1 MTFLRWPARMAAALL
16 TAGLLMVTAV
26 PARAHVHVHSEDE
39 VKPGA
44 KDVRM
49 TFHVPNEKDD
59 ARTVGVWIEAPK
71 GVRGMRAEQVK
82 GWTAQQQ
89 APGGG
94 SGTVGWSGG
103 AISGEDG
110 ADFVVHIDRVPAGV
124 DVLTFVAKQQYDDGE
139 VVSWDQPAEEGKPEP
154 EHPAPELSLTGVSH
168 AESAPHAGESLGFV
182 RTAAI
187 VCGAVVLLAAA
198 ALPALRSVAR
208 RRKALSR

>member
-1 MTFLRWPARMAAALL
+1 MTFLRPVRMAATLL
-16 TAGLLMVTAV
+16 TAGLLMATAA
-26 PARAHVHVHSEDE
+26 PAWAHVHVHSEDE

-44 KDVRM
+44 TDVRM

-103 AISGEDG
+103 AISGDDG
-110 ADFVVHIDRVPAGV
+110 ADFVVYIDRVPTGV
-124 DVLTFVAKQQYDDGE
+124 DALTFVAKQHYDDGE
-139 VVSWDQPAEEGKPEP
+139 VVSWDQPAEDGKPEP
-154 EHPAPELSLTGVSH
+154 EHPAPVLSLTGASH
-168 AESAPHAGESLGFV
+168 AELASHAEESLGLA

-187 VCGAVVLLAAA
+187 VCGVVVLLAAA
-198 ALPALRSVAR
+198 ALPALRSMAR
-208 RRKALSR
+208 RRSAVSR

>member
-1 MTFLRWPARMAAALL
+1 MTFLRRPARTAATLL
-16 TAGLLMVTAV
+16 TAGLLMVTAA
-26 PARAHVHVHSEDE
+26 PALAHVHVHSEDE

-49 TFHVPNEKDD
+49 TFHVPNERDD

-71 GVRGMRAEQVK
+71 GVRGMRAEQAK
-82 GWTAQQQ
+82 GWTARQQ
-89 APGGG
+89 APDGG

-110 ADFVVHIDRVPAGV
+110 ADFVVHIGHVPTGV
-124 DVLTFVAKQQYDDGE
+124 DALTFVAKQRYDDGK

-154 EHPAPELSLTGVSH
+154 EHPAPVLGLTGASH
-168 AESAPHAGESLGFV
+168 AESAPHAGQNPGLA
-182 RTAAI
+182 RTAAV

-198 ALPALRSVAR
+198 ALPALRSTAR
-208 RRKALSR
+208 RRKAVSR